1 MGNGGQNRSLR
12 QLRSPRRW
20 RQQVGGWSGVSSSSR
35 HTHPGDAGP
44 VSHTSTHS
52 HTDTRFSHTASVSHT
67 LHYTRSLSHIGP
79 SPHTA
84 SHTDGLVHTASHARP
99 HSVMPAT
106 HRNTLTSS
114 LLHTPRISLSPSHTN
129 THTASLLHIQSL
141 SHIRTLSHAVSFSH
155 TKSIPQNTQ
164 NLSLSHSHRISLI
177 QRLTESLSHSLNTHT
192 HTHTHTPRVSL
203 IWSFSHA

>member
-1 MGNGGQNRSLR
+1 MEAAGRRLVWSFVFLKAHT
-12 QLRSPRRW
+12 PRRC
-20 RQQVGGWSGVSSSSR
+20 R
-35 HTHPGDAGP
+35 AF
-44 VSHTSTHS
+44 SHSSTHS

-67 LHYTRSLSHIGP
+67 PHYTRSLSHIGP

-99 HSVMPAT
+99 HSVTPAT

-141 SHIRTLSHAVSFSH
+141 SLIYALS
-155 TKSIPQNTQ
+155 PTQ
-164 NLSLSHSHRISLI
+164 SHSHTRSPSLKTHRICLPHI
-177 QRLTESLSHSLNTHT
+177 HTEFL
-192 HTHTHTPRVSL
+192 
-203 IWSFSHA
+203 